1 MRFHRPAFAAA
12 GVVLAAAPLAAQVPL
27 TPRALGMG
35 GAYVGVAR
43 GHESLWQNPANLG
56 LPNSPHWSA
65 GIPTLSIGL
74 GSRGIDTDQLAD
86 LLSYNE
92 LGDEERDA

>member
-1 MRFHRPAFAAA
+1 MKFHRLAFTAAA
-12 GVVLAAAPLAAQVPL
+12 ATVAAAPLAAQVPL

-43 GHESLWQNPANLG
+43 GAESLWLNPANLG

-65 GIPTLSIGL
+65 NIPTLSL
-74 GSRGIDTDQLAD
+74 GVDTRGIEPGD
-86 LLSYNE
+86 LQDLIE
-92 LGDEERDA
+92 